1 VQQDIQT
8 VNDQNIDLTITSNVD
23 GKVSLDTTKNDD
35 VTHTTAEHIGNNKF
49 HPKQLIRITSTMKAV
64 NPEKAENVNL
74 SSTGNIDGTVSSN
87 TVKNDEVPN
96 TTSQRKGKANPS
108 PKHFTRMTSA
118 LKAVKKFKASRKI
131 SAHNRKPPS
140 GYVDSRKLL
149 KLSPTAD
156 YGCDARI
163 MRNRSHSM
171 HEAKRDMVIL
181 RTEREAVKKERKR
194 GIVLYFRNHFIK
206 LFQTTSRLSRKQP
219 PAIARSKSTFLVEL
233 GVKAKRRKKMKGD
246 EGRDTVKA
254 EKIRAF
260 YEEKAKCFSPIFLFN
275 SRWLFLTSVEL
286 IILFNC
292 VWMSLLVTNYA
303 VMTETSP
310 NEAQWATLLAIVF
323 AVLVPILGLAVR
335 KSAMIAAITELDL
348 EAFDKVLTMTEE
360 ADELVGELSQKL
372 NDRIEELQMDDDRSR
387 TQIITD
393 LFNEIDLDGSG
404 QITKIEF
411 SRLLHRVGISF
422 SDAKMLNLYYAID
435 TDKGGSISIAEFNSV
450 VFGISGDKSEGL
462 ELTSQIPTSAIQ

>member
-23 GKVSLDTTKNDD
+23 GKVSPNTTKNDCD
-35 VTHTTAEHIGNNKF
+35 SNA
-49 HPKQLIRITSTMKAV
+49 
-64 NPEKAENVNL
+64 
-74 SSTGNIDGTVSSN
+74 TV
-87 TVKNDEVPN
+87 V
-96 TTSQRKGKANPS
+96 
-108 PKHFTRMTSA
+108 
-118 LKAVKKFKASRKI
+118 LKAVKIFKSQKNNKINDDRVFSRGGSGGKFLRI
-131 SAHNRKPPS
+131 SS
-140 GYVDSRKLL
+140 CIGDECE
-149 KLSPTAD
+149 T
-156 YGCDARI
+156 RI
-163 MRNRSHSM
+163 MRSRSKSF
-171 HEAKRDMVIL
+171 EAAQATMVTL
-181 RTEREAVKKERKR
+181 RIQREAAKKERKR
-194 GIVLYFRNHFIK
+194 GVIRRIETVFLNAFLTISK
-206 LFQTTSRLSRKQP
+206 LFYKRPEITTKP
-219 PAIARSKSTFLVEL
+219 TFLPAL
-233 GVKAKRRKKMKGD
+233 RSTSKRLQTKRKGD
-246 EGRDTVKA
+246 QGMDSESA
-254 EKIRAF
+254 NKIRAF

-286 IILFNC
+286 IIQFNC

-303 VMTETSP
+303 VMMETSP
-310 NEAQWATLLAIVF
+310 NETQWATLLAIVF